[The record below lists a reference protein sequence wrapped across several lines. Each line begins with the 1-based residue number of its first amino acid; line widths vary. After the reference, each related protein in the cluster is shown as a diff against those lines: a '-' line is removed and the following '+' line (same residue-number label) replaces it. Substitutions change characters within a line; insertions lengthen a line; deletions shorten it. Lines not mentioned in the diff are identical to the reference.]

1 MRRNRSVVVGSSHL
15 AARSV
20 GSMVSAATFLA
31 SRVFTAPLALG
42 KPRSARRASRSATAV
57 MASSSVAP
65 AIIVGGGRVGQA
77 LADMGVAGDVVMKRG
92 DPFPSEPAVGPIFVC
107 TRNDA
112 LEGVIDATP
121 EARRKDLVF
130 LQNGMLQ
137 PFLDARGL
145 GDNTQALVYFAVA
158 KLGEAP
164 TDGITDVNP
173 EGLTAANG
181 VHAEALAARLRSA
194 NLACHVLDDDAFRG
208 SMFEKLIW
216 ICAFMA
222 VGAAHPGAAVGDVES
237 EHRDEVV
244 ALIEELLKGSAAE
257 FGVAFEA
264 GATER
269 LLAYARAVAHFPTA
283 VKELE
288 WRNGIFL
295 DASAS
300 AVEDGREDPFPTH
313 SALLKAVGAA

>member
-1 MRRNRSVVVGSSHL
+1 
-15 AARSV
+15 
-20 GSMVSAATFLA
+20 
-31 SRVFTAPLALG
+31 
-42 KPRSARRASRSATAV
+42 
-57 MASSSVAP
+57 
-65 AIIVGGGRVGQA
+65 
-77 LADMGVAGDVVMKRG
+77 MK
-92 DPFPSEPAVGPIFVC
+92 PAVLMAHPRHFAITGGANPH
-107 TRNDA
+107 TRNKDKSLKEVDPTVA
-112 LEGVIDATP
+112 LEQWNTYVDQLLECGLDVYVIDATP

-181 VHAEALAARLRSA
+181 VHAEALAARLRAA
-194 NLACHVLDDDAFRG
+194 NLSCHVKADEPFRA

-216 ICAFMA
+216 ICSFMA
-222 VGAAHPGAAVGDVES
+222 VGAAHPGATVGDVES

-244 ALIEELLKGSAAE
+244 ALIDELLKGSAAE

-288 WRNGIFL
+288 WRNGFFL

-300 AVEDGREDPFPTH
+300 AVGEGREDPFPTH

>member
-1 MRRNRSVVVGSSHL
+1 
-15 AARSV
+15 
-20 GSMVSAATFLA
+20 
-31 SRVFTAPLALG
+31 
-42 KPRSARRASRSATAV
+42 

-208 SMFEKLIW
+208 SMFEAHLD
-216 ICAFMA
+216 MR
-222 VGAAHPGAAVGDVES
+222 VHGGGAAHPGAAVGDVES

-300 AVEDGREDPFPTH
+300 AVEDGREDPFPD
-313 SALLKAVGAA
+313 ALRPPQGGGRGVRERTET

>member
-1 MRRNRSVVVGSSHL
+1 
-15 AARSV
+15 
-20 GSMVSAATFLA
+20 
-31 SRVFTAPLALG
+31 
-42 KPRSARRASRSATAV
+42 
-57 MASSSVAP
+57 
-65 AIIVGGGRVGQA
+65 
-77 LADMGVAGDVVMKRG
+77 
-92 DPFPSEPAVGPIFVC
+92 
-107 TRNDA
+107 
-112 LEGVIDATP
+112 
-121 EARRKDLVF
+121 
-130 LQNGMLQ
+130 MLQ

-181 VHAEALAARLRSA
+181 VHAEALAARRSA

-208 SMFEKLIW
+208 SMFKKLIW

-269 LLAYARAVAHFPTA
+269 LLAYARAAGALSHGGEGARVEKRNFPRRLR
-283 VKELE
+283 E
-288 WRNGIFL
+288 RP
-295 DASAS
+295 
-300 AVEDGREDPFPTH
+300 VEADERIRSRRTPP
-313 SALLKAVGAA
+313 LLKAVGAA

>member
-1 MRRNRSVVVGSSHL
+1 
-15 AARSV
+15 
-20 GSMVSAATFLA
+20 
-31 SRVFTAPLALG
+31 
-42 KPRSARRASRSATAV
+42 
-57 MASSSVAP
+57 
-65 AIIVGGGRVGQA
+65 
-77 LADMGVAGDVVMKRG
+77 
-92 DPFPSEPAVGPIFVC
+92 
-107 TRNDA
+107 
-112 LEGVIDATP
+112 
-121 EARRKDLVF
+121 
-130 LQNGMLQ
+130 MLQ